1 MEIIGWVP
9 AMRAIAALLGS
20 VADGHRLRPN
30 FTTHQHSVAHAAS
43 RPLCLAHAVPHTHS
57 HTRTTPP
64 CCRLVADDDPWADNA
79 SFLAEVMVATYE
91 HRHSQVCRG
100 GEWHTH
106 RVCWAGGD
114 TGLPAVGAQGR
125 GRWRAQGGC
134 THVQRGL
141 TLLSDIPPPSG
152 LDTTLHT
159 CPTAAACQAD
169 TINEMPLYPTEA
181 VLFDEHQVPTVH
193 YTGGCRNHWTGWCW

>member
-20 VADGHRLRPN
+20 VADGHRLGPN

-43 RPLCLAHAVPHTHS
+43 RPLSLAHPVPHTHS
-57 HTRTTPP
+57 HARTTPP

-100 GEWHTH
+100 GERHSH
-106 RVCWAGGD
+106 RVCWAVETQGW
-114 TGLPAVGAQGR
+114 LQLGAQGR
-125 GRWRAQGGC
+125 GGGG
-134 THVQRGL
+134 VKVDVL
-141 TLLSDIPPPSG
+141 TFSV
-152 LDTTLHT
+152 
-159 CPTAAACQAD
+159 A
-169 TINEMPLYPTEA
+169 
-181 VLFDEHQVPTVH
+181 
-193 YTGGCRNHWTGWCW
+193 